1 MLITENVR
9 LNRILS
15 GTWKNFV
22 FSIAACSIAYIIN
35 ELFVKNLFSFP
46 VFIPTV
52 LGTALAFFIGFNNN
66 QAYDRWWEARK
77 IWGSLIN
84 NSRTFAR
91 ELISYTTH
99 NNKEGE
105 QKEDPTF
112 IKEKLITRHIAFL
125 YILKNSLRNT
135 AHENHLNYL
144 SAKEIEIISTHSNQ
158 PNALLLLQSYDL
170 NALYNNEIL
179 DGFRFIEINHALT
192 AFGENMGK
200 AERIKNTVFPTT
212 YYFYAK
218 NFIWIFIY
226 CVTMAMGNSIGMWSI
241 LFGSLLGYVFFTIQA
256 IGQKL
261 VNPFEKDNIMGI
273 PLDQMTRTVEITL
286 LEMLDKKEIPNPI
299 VSANADYVM

>member
-22 FSIAACSIAYIIN
+22 FSIAACSVAYIIN

-91 ELISYTTH
+91 ELISYTTT
-99 NNKEGE
+99 KEGE

-158 PNALLLLQSYDL
+158 HNALLLLQSYDL
-170 NALYNNEIL
+170 NALYSNEIL

-192 AFGENMGK
+192 AFGEDMGK

-261 VNPFEKDNIMGI
+261 VNPFEKDNVMGI

-286 LEMLDKKEIPNPI
+286 LEMLDKKEIPDPI
-299 VSANADYVM
+299 VSSNADYVM

>member
-22 FSIAACSIAYIIN
+22 FSIAACSVAYIIN
-35 ELFVKNLFSFP
+35 ELFVKSLFSFP

-91 ELISYTTH
+91 ELISYTT
-99 NNKEGE
+99 NNKDGE
-105 QKEDPTF
+105 EKENSSIIT
-112 IKEKLITRHIAFL
+112 EKLITRHIAFL
-125 YILKNSLRNT
+125 YILKNNLRNT
-135 AHENHLNYL
+135 AHENHLSYL
-144 SAKEIEIISTHSNQ
+144 SAKETEIIAKHSNQ

-170 NALYNNEIL
+170 NALYRNKIL
-179 DGFRFIEINHALT
+179 DGFRFLEINHALT
-192 AFGENMGK
+192 AFGEDMGK
-200 AERIKNTVFPTT
+200 AERIRNTVFPTT

-261 VNPFEKDNIMGI
+261 VNPFEKDNVMGI

-286 LEMLDKKEIPNPI
+286 LEMLDKKEIPDPI
-299 VSANADYVM
+299 VSSNADYVM

>member
-22 FSIAACSIAYIIN
+22 FSIAACSVAYMIN
-35 ELFVKNLFSFP
+35 ELFVKSLFSFP

-91 ELISYTTH
+91 QLISYTR
-99 NNKEGE
+99 NNKDSE
-105 QKEDPTF
+105 
-112 IKEKLITRHIAFL
+112 EKANLSIMRERLITRHIAFL
-125 YILKNSLRNT
+125 YILKNNLRNT
-135 AHENHLNYL
+135 TLENHLNYL
-144 SAKEIEIISTHSNQ
+144 SAEETKIISLHSNQ

-170 NALYNNEIL
+170 NTLYNDESL
-179 DGFRFIEINHALT
+179 DGFRFTEINHALT
-192 AFGENMGK
+192 AFGEDMGK

-241 LFGSLLGYVFFTIQA
+241 LFGGLLGYVFFTIQA
-256 IGQKL
+256 IGKKL
-261 VNPFEKDNIMGI
+261 VNPFEKDNAMGI
-273 PLDQMTRTVEITL
+273 PLDQMTRNVEITL
-286 LEMLDKKEIPNPI
+286 LEMLNKKEIPEPI
-299 VSANADYVM
+299 ASLNADYVM